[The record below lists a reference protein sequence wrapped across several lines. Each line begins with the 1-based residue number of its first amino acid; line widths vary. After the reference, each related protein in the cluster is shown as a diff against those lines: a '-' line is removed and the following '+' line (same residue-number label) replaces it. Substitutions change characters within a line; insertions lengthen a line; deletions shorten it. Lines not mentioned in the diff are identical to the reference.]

1 MEVLTLILKDYL
13 LPAFYSFV
21 ACAGFCFVC
30 NIRGK
35 QLFFAALGGGV
46 AWLAYLVT
54 GLFLANE
61 AIRYFLAA
69 VVFSAYAEIM
79 ARIYRAPVT
88 CYLLIALIPLV
99 PGGGIYYTMEHC
111 VNGDTQAFLE
121 TGLHTLGLAGALA
134 LGVVVVSTLFRLKL
148 LTRLRRALKPKTS
161 APPMEE

>member
-1 MEVLTLILKDYL
+1 MALLNVIFKDYL
-13 LPAFYSFV
+13 LPSFYSFV

-35 QLFFAALGGGV
+35 QLLFAALGGGI

-54 GLFLANE
+54 GPFVSNE
-61 AIRYFLAA
+61 TIRYFLAA

-79 ARIYRAPVT
+79 ARIHRAPVT

-134 LGVVVVSTLFRLKL
+134 LGVVVVSTIFRLKL
-148 LTRLRRALKPKTS
+148 LTRLRRLFRPKES
-161 APPMEE
+161 APPVEE